1 MSPDIPQQIAH
12 YRINAKLGEGGMGAV
27 YRATDTKLAREVALK
42 LLPARLASDPDCIA
56 RFRREAQV
64 LASLNHPNIAAIYG
78 LEDEVI
84 VLELVE
90 GATLDQ
96 RLPLPLA
103 EALEIARQIAD
114 ALEYAHEKG
123 VVHRDLK
130 PANVKITP
138 EGAVKVLDFGLAK
151 IAADPATSGDPASSP
166 TLTMRATQAGIIL
179 GTAAYMSPEQA
190 AAKPVDRRADIWSFG
205 VLLWELLT
213 GCRLFEG
220 ETVSHTLADV
230 LRAPIHFDQLPADTP
245 AAIRELLRRC
255 LDRDVRTRLRDIGE
269 ARIAIQRCQF
279 EPAAVAPVTPTP
291 PASRRPTTWI
301 AAAAILGLIAA
312 ALSYAHFTE
321 KPAQRP
327 PMRLFLHPPPGVLS
341 ESPEISPDGTKVS
354 FVGHTTA
361 GPAIYVRNLAA
372 DAATV
377 IAGTENATDT
387 CWSPDSRRIA
397 FFAQRKLKIVD
408 LPSGSLQTIA
418 ESTAFGQSGVAWSS
432 RGYILFFSRTS
443 LFRVPEGGGTA
454 VTVPIPVVHR
464 PRFPS
469 MLPDGH
475 HFLYYAMGATEGPAG
490 VGGAIHISDAEK
502 PASDS
507 VLVPISSGAG
517 AYLPSAGRHGHVLF
531 PRGSSLMAL
540 PLDSTSFSP
549 EGEAFVVGDVLPR
562 DVAGSRTFSVS
573 QAGFFGYL
581 SGSRPEYQVSIL
593 DHSGKPL
600 GRAGVGTRLT
610 HPAVSP
616 DGRLILH
623 DGGASYVDRDLWV
636 FDMTRNFKSRITAE
650 GPGTQFAIWS
660 ADGSAVFYEGH
671 RYGKFGLYRRAPNAA
686 AGEEKILDTGHDRI
700 VPNQSVADRFLIYQ
714 STDINSG
721 FDIWL
726 LPLQGERKPV
736 PLIQTQFSEQQ
747 AQVSPDGRWLAYTSD
762 ETGESQIYLRSFT
775 AATGQVGAERHQ
787 VSLAGGVH
795 PRWSRDGRELYF
807 VSPRPAMMVARPD
820 PQAGWERSQ
829 PEELFPAPGYNRL
842 NFATP
847 YDVTPDGRFVLSMM
861 DGEFNLD
868 VAILLSWTPS
878 APHTPK

>member
-1 MSPDIPQQIAH
+1 MGPQQTIAH
-12 YRINAKLGEGGMGAV
+12 YRITAKLGEGGMGAV
-27 YRATDTKLAREVALK
+27 YRATDTRLAREVALK
-42 LLPARLASDPDCIA
+42 LLPARLASDPDRIA

-96 RLPLPLA
+96 GLPLPLA
-103 EALEIARQIAD
+103 DTLEIARQIAN

-151 IAADPATSGDPASSP
+151 IAADPASPGDPASSP

-190 AAKPVDRRADIWSFG
+190 GAKPVDRRADIWSFG

-213 GCRLFEG
+213 GRRLFDG

-255 LDRDVRTRLRDIGE
+255 LDRDIRTRLRDIGE
-269 ARIAIQRCQF
+269 ARIAIQRCQS
-279 EPAAVAPVTPTP
+279 EPAAIVPASPTQPTP
-291 PASRRPTTWI
+291 RRPTIWI
-301 AAAAILGLIAA
+301 AAAAILGVIAA
-312 ALSYAHFTE
+312 ALGYVHFTQ
-321 KPAQRP
+321 KPPQRP
-327 PMRLFLHPPPGVLS
+327 PMRLFLHVPLGVLS
-341 ESPEISPDGTKVS
+341 QSPEISPDGTKVS
-354 FVGHTTA
+354 FIGRTSEGT
-361 GPAIYVRNLAA
+361 AIYVRNLSAA
-372 DAATV
+372 DATV
-377 IAGTENATDT
+377 IHGTENASDT
-387 CWSPDSRRIA
+387 CWAPDSRRIA
-397 FFAQRKLKIVD
+397 FFAQRKLKVVD
-408 LPSGSLQTIA
+408 LPSGNVQAIGQ
-418 ESTAFGQSGVAWSS
+418 STAYDQSGVAWSS

-443 LFRVPEGGGTA
+443 LYRVPEAGGNA
-454 VTVPIPVVHR
+454 VTVPIPVVQR
-464 PRFPS
+464 PRFPN

-475 HFLYYAMGATEGPAG
+475 HFLYYAMGGTELPAG

-507 VLVPISSGAG
+507 VLVPSCSGAG
-517 AYLPSAGRHGHVLF
+517 AYLPSSGRHGHVLF
-531 PRGSSLMAL
+531 PRGNSLMAL
-540 PLDSTSFSP
+540 PFDGGSLSP
-549 EGEAFVVGDVLPR
+549 EGEAFVVGEVLSN
-562 DVAGSRTFSVS
+562 VAGSRTFSIS

-581 SGSRPEYQVSIL
+581 SGSRPEYQLSIL

-600 GRAGVGTRLT
+600 GRADAATRLT
-610 HPAVSP
+610 HTAVSP
-616 DGRLILH
+616 NGRLILH

-636 FDMTRNFKSRITAE
+636 FDIARNFKSRITAE

-660 ADGSAVFYEGH
+660 ADGSPVFYEGY
-671 RYGKFGLYRRAPNAA
+671 RNGKFGLYRRAPNATA
-686 AGEEKILDTGHDRI
+686 HEEEILDVGQNRL
-700 VPNQSVADRFLIYQ
+700 VPNQSVADRFIIYQ
-714 STDINSG
+714 MMGSDSS
-721 FDIWL
+721 FDLWL
-726 LPLQGERKPV
+726 VPLQGERKPV
-736 PLIQTQFSEQQ
+736 PLIQTPFSEQG

-762 ETGESQIYLRSFT
+762 ETGETQVYIRPFT
-775 AATGQVGAERHQ
+775 AATGQVGADRYQ
-787 VSLAGGVH
+787 VSLAEGSH
-795 PRWSRDGRELYF
+795 PRWSHDGRELYF
-807 VSPRPAMMVARPD
+807 VSARPSMMVVRPD
-820 PQAGWERSQ
+820 PQSGWERAQ
-829 PEELFPAPGYNRL
+829 PTALFPIAGYARN

-847 YDVTPDGRFVLSMM
+847 YDVTPDGRFVIPMPI
-861 DGEFNLD
+861 GEFNLD
-868 VAILLSWTPS
+868 FAILLNWTPS